1 MFKTLKNYF
10 KVRILLFGITLVL
23 WNCEK
28 EEISPMSLQLTEI
41 QQIENEFSLKN
52 FNDSFVSKNL
62 VVHWDDFISK
72 ENIKENT
79 VVYEFNT
86 SLKVKNTIEN
96 EKQRFDFKYK
106 VLGFKND
113 SDRWYFELIK
123 IFANNSKTLD
133 NTSYFSP
140 KDFSGTIYHYNLK
153 GESLALKAYKDGAF
167 LNTFS
172 SKGSKKNNLQSK
184 FPSDEG
190 GSQGGG
196 FWMFSRTK
204 HYTDWYR
211 GNGSGGWSY
220 THSTYNGST
229 TEYVW
234 VNTGY
239 TGSGNYHN
247 HSPHG
252 GTATT
257 SAHDVENI
265 IIEEDFA
272 KDYPCQSDI
281 VAQVYGNC
289 SPLSQLFQ
297 DIFESDDNVNVTFS
311 AENLNNIFVAG
322 DTDGTIPNNYTIK
335 LNTERLNMSTELDL
349 INTVTHEYVHA
360 MMYHYFYQGGFQLP
374 NAVNSPTYVEL
385 AEGFAK
391 HRAGFGN
398 DHHPYMASLVKDI
411 AEVTYTWAMEN
422 GYNPND
428 FSDYDTSPT
437 DSVSGLKEFLQKLAW
452 NGLTGTSTFQNLF
465 PQGSQSEL
473 QTKKI
478 IQDEGFPNDTNATPK
493 GNQSTPCNN

>member
-10 KVRILLFGITLVL
+10 KVRILLFGITPVL

-52 FNDSFVSKNL
+52 FNDSFVSNNL

-123 IFANNSKTLD
+123 IFANNDKALD
-133 NTSYFSP
+133 GISYFSP
-140 KDFSGTIYHYNLK
+140 TDFSGTIYHYNLK

-167 LNTFS
+167 LNAFS
-172 SKGSKKNNLQSK
+172 GKGSKKNNLQSK

-247 HSPHG
+247 HGPHG
-252 GTATT
+252 G
-257 SAHDVENI
+257 VE
-265 IIEEDFA
+265 D
-272 KDYPCQSDI
+272 
-281 VAQVYGNC
+281 
-289 SPLSQLFQ
+289 
-297 DIFESDDNVNVTFS
+297 
-311 AENLNNIFVAG
+311 
-322 DTDGTIPNNYTIK
+322 
-335 LNTERLNMSTELDL
+335 
-349 INTVTHEYVHA
+349 
-360 MMYHYFYQGGFQLP
+360 
-374 NAVNSPTYVEL
+374 
-385 AEGFAK
+385 
-391 HRAGFGN
+391 
-398 DHHPYMASLVKDI
+398 
-411 AEVTYTWAMEN
+411 
-422 GYNPND
+422 
-428 FSDYDTSPT
+428 PT
-437 DSVSGLKEFLQKLAW
+437 DNHPV
-452 NGLTGTSTFQNLF
+452 
-465 PQGSQSEL
+465 P
-473 QTKKI
+473 
-478 IQDEGFPNDTNATPK
+478 
-493 GNQSTPCNN
+493 PCRSYCRAFRKS